1 MLLFH
6 LSSWKKQRKIVF
18 LTVQKARQIPVAH
31 ELVNQNVLAF
41 FDAISNQIDK
51 ISMMQP
57 TKQNYLQAKIWS

>member
-41 FDAISNQIDK
+41 LHAISNQIDK
-51 ISMMQP
+51 ISMM
-57 TKQNYLQAKIWS
+57 